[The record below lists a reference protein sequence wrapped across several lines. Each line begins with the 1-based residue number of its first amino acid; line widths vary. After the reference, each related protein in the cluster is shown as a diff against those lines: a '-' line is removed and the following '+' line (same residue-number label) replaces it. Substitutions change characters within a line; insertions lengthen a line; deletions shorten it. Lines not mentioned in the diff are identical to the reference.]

1 MQVFQI
7 NIIEPFAYGY
17 NTCVCMFM
25 TEFFAEKR
33 PMNGLLRNTIGT
45 ITIKEPQKNIGSAK
59 EQSNKEKNSQRPLK
73 EKNRKTY
80 LKT

>member
-1 MQVFQI
+1 
-7 NIIEPFAYGY
+7 
-17 NTCVCMFM
+17 M

-59 EQSNKEKNSQRPLK
+59 EQSNKKRTAKDLSKKKTVRRTLK
-73 EKNRKTY
+73 RK
-80 LKT
+80 K